1 MPANTS
7 WMLLSGG
14 IMKNKIL
21 SILLY
26 IFTFL
31 FLIYPTSYGISDL
44 KVVFTFAVI
53 LILVIFLYKKVKIF
67 QKIHINEK
75 FYPWIILVLAIATR
89 IGIVLLFE
97 SHIIQVSDFG
107 GAFSASNTLDFSSD
121 YHRVF
126 THWILYPTLIHGIYQ
141 IFGSSQLVAL
151 LTNAVIL
158 IVASILVY
166 KVSSLLFK
174 NKTAGF
180 VSALL
185 YIFWP
190 SNILYTL
197 IFTQEHICLLLLL
210 IVLYLFLII
219 ENKEDLKLSIKNVI
233 LLLLIGIC
241 LGLSTFFK
249 NFAPAFIIA
258 FIIYYFLK
266 GFTEKNIKK
275 YTLMKLGTIV
285 IILIGF
291 ITTKNLVFIGID
303 HLAGHPVARNITP
316 CYLNV
321 GLNTNGTYNAGIYNE
336 YFNAVKE
343 KIAAKETVT
352 FKNKKINLQS
362 LKNLSL
368 QDIRNFDYRSFY
380 TRYKQQILTAFVA
393 VMGIFFLFYWTDA
406 FLSSQINNAKTRADN
421 TYSKLEKVANMAGQI
436 QFAKKSGINAMTKT
450 LLVYIQ
456 DTGAALGISD
466 KIVNL
471 RPVSASKGIE
481 HVTLRLENLY
491 YDEFIKFIADIEKY
505 DNLSIKVIN
514 FNKRYDNP
522 KMIDSS
528 IEIVKV

>member
-1 MPANTS
+1 ME
-7 WMLLSGG
+7 
-14 IMKNKIL
+14 K
-21 SILLY
+21 
-26 IFTFL
+26 
-31 FLIYPTSYGISDL
+31 L
-44 KVVFTFAVI
+44 KA
-53 LILVIFLYKKVKIF
+53 IF
-67 QKIHINEK
+67 QKLKNTEIK
-75 FYPWIILVLAIATR
+75 FKKP
-89 IGIVLLFE
+89 
-97 SHIIQVSDFG
+97 DFN
-107 GAFSASNTLDFSSD
+107 S
-121 YHRVF
+121 
-126 THWILYPTLIHGIYQ
+126 
-141 IFGSSQLVAL
+141 
-151 LTNAVIL
+151 
-158 IVASILVY
+158 
-166 KVSSLLFK
+166 
-174 NKTAGF
+174 
-180 VSALL
+180 
-185 YIFWP
+185 
-190 SNILYTL
+190 
-197 IFTQEHICLLLLL
+197 
-210 IVLYLFLII
+210 
-219 ENKEDLKLSIKNVI
+219 
-233 LLLLIGIC
+233 
-241 LGLSTFFK
+241 
-249 NFAPAFIIA
+249 
-258 FIIYYFLK
+258 
-266 GFTEKNIKK
+266 
-275 YTLMKLGTIV
+275 
-285 IILIGF
+285 
-291 ITTKNLVFIGID
+291 
-303 HLAGHPVARNITP
+303 
-316 CYLNV
+316 
-321 GLNTNGTYNAGIYNE
+321 
-336 YFNAVKE
+336 VKE
-343 KIAAKETVT
+343 KIAAKESVT

>member
-1 MPANTS
+1 ME
-7 WMLLSGG
+7 
-14 IMKNKIL
+14 K
-21 SILLY
+21 
-26 IFTFL
+26 
-31 FLIYPTSYGISDL
+31 L
-44 KVVFTFAVI
+44 KA
-53 LILVIFLYKKVKIF
+53 IF
-67 QKIHINEK
+67 QKLKNTEIK
-75 FYPWIILVLAIATR
+75 F
-89 IGIVLLFE
+89 
-97 SHIIQVSDFG
+97 
-107 GAFSASNTLDFSSD
+107 
-121 YHRVF
+121 
-126 THWILYPTLIHGIYQ
+126 
-141 IFGSSQLVAL
+141 
-151 LTNAVIL
+151 
-158 IVASILVY
+158 
-166 KVSSLLFK
+166 
-174 NKTAGF
+174 
-180 VSALL
+180 
-185 YIFWP
+185 
-190 SNILYTL
+190 
-197 IFTQEHICLLLLL
+197 
-210 IVLYLFLII
+210 
-219 ENKEDLKLSIKNVI
+219 
-233 LLLLIGIC
+233 
-241 LGLSTFFK
+241 
-249 NFAPAFIIA
+249 
-258 FIIYYFLK
+258 
-266 GFTEKNIKK
+266 KK
-275 YTLMKLGTIV
+275 P
-285 IILIGF
+285 
-291 ITTKNLVFIGID
+291 D
-303 HLAGHPVARNITP
+303 
-316 CYLNV
+316 
-321 GLNTNGTYNAGIYNE
+321 
-336 YFNAVKE
+336 FNAVKE
-343 KIAAKETVT
+343 KIAAKESVT